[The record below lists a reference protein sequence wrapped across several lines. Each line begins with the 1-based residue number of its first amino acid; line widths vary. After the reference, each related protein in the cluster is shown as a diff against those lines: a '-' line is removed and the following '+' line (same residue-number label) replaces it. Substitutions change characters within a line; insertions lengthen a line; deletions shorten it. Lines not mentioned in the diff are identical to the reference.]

1 MRLVSARALATGLLY
16 RGKNRGEL
24 AQIGA
29 AAYTCARKM
38 RTFERALRVTGVL
51 GVFGLASFFTL
62 WRGTGG
68 LWRGLEIAHAVTSS
82 GKSSAPYDLTQ
93 LVAVHETLSTIRSKY
108 VDPPRIKPRQMFLS
122 ALNEVQKDVAQV
134 IVRYTEKSPTVRVQI
149 ETESKEF
156 RVDNVQAIWD
166 VAARLREVFVFLNEH
181 LKKDPELDLREV
193 EYAACNGILRTLDP
207 HSVFMSPEAYR
218 EMNMST
224 SGHFGGLGIVISI
237 RDQQLTIMR
246 PMPDTPAGRAGLKR
260 YDRIMKINNESTLNM
275 PLDDAVNRL
284 RGKAGSHV
292 TVWVHRDGAEGWTG
306 SRPFTLVREEIRIR
320 SADSRPLGDGIGYVR
335 IKQFQTTTAEEL
347 QGALQSLSKPAKL
360 RGLVLDLRGNPGG
373 LLEQAARVADVFL
386 EEGVIVA
393 TIGEHEGREEK
404 KATRDGTEPD
414 YPIIVLANGSS
425 ASASEIVAGALKNL
439 DRAIVVGQTTFGK
452 GSVQL
457 VFPRVTPDGAALKLT
472 IAQYLTP
479 GNVSIQGVGVTPDI
493 ELDPMTADA
502 LEMDIYRVETQ
513 TRERDLSK
521 SLSNEGRRNTDRPTF
536 SLRYDLPEAQRARLR
551 ELGGEIDDEFS
562 LDFPVQFAKELSLA
576 VTGSKRP
583 DQLRSVK
590 HFLEKKQQQQ
600 MATISGELNKWGIDF
615 SPPPPEFK
623 NGPNTHDFTVHVKTD
638 RKDDTVPAG
647 EAMSLDV
654 EVENHSTSPV
664 YRLRGMTKSDSG
676 YFDEKE
682 LVFGRIEPG
691 KSRTV
696 HVPLGWCQVEGR
708 KSATTK
714 PLPENAKR
722 NCVIPL
728 DAVTRQDVVKIQF
741 FAEGSEA
748 PASAEFRPTTL
759 ALKRPVFAYS
769 YQIADNRPGN
779 GDGQLHRGEGVTV
792 YLNVKNVGTGSSHE
806 TQALLRNLTGDGL
819 LLQAG
824 RFDISNMNPGDERQ
838 VALTFDVLEALEDDT
853 IKLDLSIADR
863 DLRVASNAKLVIPV
877 VTSGTKVEPASGR
890 MVAADGTKAYSQP
903 SADSSYIGDFER
915 GAVVERL
922 GQAHNF
928 TQVRVAAERFAWV
941 PSAALTP
948 AANRPAVVKFKS
960 ALRHSPPLLEIT
972 PTQYATTSDKVHVK
986 GVASDSDRV
995 LDVFVFVGTRKVFYQ
1010 SNRNATDAKRLEFDI
1025 DAELNPGINLIT
1037 VVARENHDTLTRT
1050 NIAVRRDGP
1059 GGVPLPTP
1067 KSTMFGDDWD
1077 FGDSD

>member
-1 MRLVSARALATGLLY
+1 MLLGLHLS
-16 RGKNRGEL
+16 GKGRVKL
-24 AQIGA
+24 AQFVLL
-29 AAYTCARKM
+29 AYTLARTM
-38 RTFERALRVTGVL
+38 RNLERALRFTGVL
-51 GVFGLASFFTL
+51 GIFGLASFFTL

-82 GKSSAPYDLTQ
+82 GKSGAPYDLTQ
-93 LVAVHETLSTIRSKY
+93 LIAVHETLSTIRDKY

-134 IVRYTEKSPTVRVQI
+134 IVRYTEKSPIVRVQI

-156 RVDNVQAIWD
+156 HVDNVQAIWD

-207 HSVFMSPEAYR
+207 HSVFLSPEAYKD
-218 EMNMST
+218 MNMST

-260 YDRIMKINNESTLNM
+260 YDRITKINNESTLNM
-275 PLDDAVNRL
+275 PLDDAVARL

-292 TVWVHRDGAEGWTG
+292 MVWVHRDGPDGWTG

-320 SADSRPLGDGIGYVR
+320 SADFRSLGDGVGYVR
-335 IKQFQTTTAEEL
+335 IKQFQTTTTDEL
-347 QGALQSLSKPAKL
+347 LNALQSLSRPNKL
-360 RGLVLDLRGNPGG
+360 RALVLDLRANPGG
-373 LLEQAARVADVFL
+373 LLEQAAKVADVFL
-386 EEGVIVA
+386 DDGVIVS
-393 TIGEHEGREEK
+393 TLGEHEGREEK

-414 YPIIVLANGSS
+414 YPIIVLTNGSS

-452 GSVQL
+452 GTVQL
-457 VFPRVTPDGAALKLT
+457 VFPHVTPDGAALKLT

-493 ELDPMTADA
+493 ELDPMTADP
-502 LEMDIYRVETQ
+502 LEMDIYHVENM

-536 SLRYDLPEAQRARLR
+536 NLRYDLPEAQRARMR
-551 ELGGEIDDEFS
+551 ELGGELDDEFT
-562 LDFPVQFAKELSLA
+562 LDFPVQIAKELSLA
-576 VTGSKRP
+576 VTGMKRG

-600 MATISGELNKWGIDF
+600 MGTIGGELSKMGIDF
-615 SPPPPEFK
+615 SPPPNDFK
-623 NGPNTHDFTVHVKTD
+623 NGPTAGDFAVHVRTD
-638 RKDDTVPAG
+638 RKNDTVSAG
-647 EAMSLDV
+647 QPMALEV
-654 EVENHSTSPV
+654 EVENRSASPV
-664 YRLRGMTKSDSG
+664 YRLRAMTKSDSG

-682 LVFGRIEPG
+682 LVFGRIDPG
-691 KSRTV
+691 KSRV
-696 HVPLGWCQVEGR
+696 ARVPLGWCQVEGR

-728 DAVTRQDVVKIQF
+728 DAVTRQDVVRIQF
-741 FAEGSEA
+741 SAEGSEA
-748 PASAEFRPTTL
+748 PPSAELRPTTTS
-759 ALKRPVFAYS
+759 LKRPVFAYS
-769 YQIADNRPGN
+769 YHIVDNRPGN
-779 GDGQLHRGEGVTV
+779 GDGQLRRGEGATV
-792 YLNVKNVGTGSSHE
+792 YLNVKNVGTGAAHE
-806 TQALLRNLTGDGL
+806 TQATVRNLTGDGL

-824 RFDISNMNPGDERQ
+824 RFDVSNLNPGDERQ
-838 VALTFDVLEALEDDT
+838 VALTFDVLDTLEEDT

-863 DLRVASNAKLVIPV
+863 DLRVSSNAKLVIPV
-877 VTSGTKVEPASGR
+877 VPSDTKVQAVSGR
-890 MVAADGTKAYSQP
+890 MLVADGSKVFAQP
-903 SADSSYIGDFER
+903 SADSAYVGDLDK
-915 GAVVERL
+915 GAVVERS
-922 GQAHNF
+922 GQVGKF
-928 TQVRVAAERFAWV
+928 TQIRLTADRTAWV
-941 PSAALTP
+941 TSSVLSP
-948 AANRPAVVKFKS
+948 AANRPVAAKFKS
-960 ALRHSPPLLEIT
+960 ALRHSPPLLEIN
-972 PTQYATTSDKVHVK
+972 PTQLATTSDKVRIQ
-986 GVASDSDRV
+986 GLATDSDRV

-1010 SNRNATDAKRLEFDI
+1010 SNRNAADAKRLAFAL
-1025 DAELNPGINLIT
+1025 DAELNPGVNVVTI
-1037 VVARENHDTLTRT
+1037 VARENHDTVSRA
-1050 NIAVRRDGP
+1050 NVVVRRDGP

-1067 KSTMFGDDWD
+1067 KSTMFGDDWG
-1077 FGDSD
+1077 FGDSE